1 MRFQNAKI
9 IIVPVA
15 LVACFLLVEIIK
27 MGRIPSVRIYEF
39 LLSAKRSSKFE
50 VTFPTSVIPT
60 YGKECRVHSR
70 DGHGQRHRN
79 DGRWFNYSSPAMTFY
94 AYSAIFDNRPSL
106 LRLDRGVVRVIAI
119 TRDLSPSLRCVLH
132 HAGGRTEVV
141 AVDGKDGDHHVRF
154 RGGGGGYDPYMIGC
168 PVGSEVPLAVS
179 LLTDPAERPNAS
191 RRACLAVDL
200 PEKPAEKK
208 DFAVCVSM
216 AQYGRVNPY
225 RVIEWMELQR
235 LFGVTKV
242 GVYNDK
248 VDNATID
255 VLRHYH
261 DEGFVDL
268 RTMHNAPGVP
278 DGVSQS

>member
-1 MRFQNAKI
+1 
-9 IIVPVA
+9 
-15 LVACFLLVEIIK
+15 
-27 MGRIPSVRIYEF
+27 
-39 LLSAKRSSKFE
+39 
-50 VTFPTSVIPT
+50 
-60 YGKECRVHSR
+60 
-70 DGHGQRHRN
+70 
-79 DGRWFNYSSPAMTFY
+79 MTFY

-106 LRLDRGVVRVIAI
+106 LRLDRGFVRVIAI
-119 TRDLSPSLRCVLH
+119 NRGLSPSLRCVLH

-141 AVDGKDGDHHVRF
+141 AVGGKDDDHHVSLG
-154 RGGGGGYDPYMIGC
+154 RGARGYYPYIIGC
-168 PVGSEVPLAVS
+168 PIGGEVPLAVS

-208 DFAVCVSM
+208 DSAVCVSM

-248 VDNATID
+248 VDNAKLD
-255 VLRHYH
+255 VLRYYH
-261 DEGFVDL
+261 DEGSSSCGRCTTLWAYPMGSILLALKLTLATKCF
-268 RTMHNAPGVP
+268 MAKSEPPNFQFP
-278 DGVSQS
+278 